1 MLSLED
7 EVNMVMGQYLGAFE
21 GFLGKFPSAYA
32 VSSTLGIALNGRER
46 VDVIGALLGFY
57 GALSALALTHHWVI
71 WFVAAQ
77 VYPGVPFT
85 RYTILGDNIIIRDER
100 VAECYR
106 ELIPPLNVP
115 FSLEKSLVSSVGAL
129 EFGKRFFVRRVT
141 KDFFP
146 VSCHMLRSLVSSI
159 SLIPVMRAIMSNN
172 HPLSF
177 HLWEAGY
184 RVYTRSTAPLYDS
197 GQKVVHKS
205 VADLFFYHVFLM
217 FSLKHAGILLASGD
231 IDPKLEYGPCV
242 VFLLY
247 HDESTNLMEIQFKIN
262 KEAIMDQDPNGSIL
276 LGGTAQGK
284 EKSMLWP
291 SSLWALNLDTSS
303 GPSCM
308 DLGLL
313 NGFAEDRIPYPM
325 SLARL
330 LGTFG
335 LGFLRPI

>member
-21 GFLGKFPSAYA
+21 
-32 VSSTLGIALNGRER
+32 
-46 VDVIGALLGFY
+46 
-57 GALSALALTHHWVI
+57 
-71 WFVAAQ
+71 AAQ

-129 EFGKRFFVRRVT
+129 EFGASSRVAVSRLRR
-141 KDFFP
+141 
-146 VSCHMLRSLVSSI
+146 SQRRI
-159 SLIPVMRAIMSNN
+159 SFC
-172 HPLSF
+172 PL
-177 HLWEAGY
+177 L
-184 RVYTRSTAPLYDS
+184 
-197 GQKVVHKS
+197 Q
-205 VADLFFYHVFLM
+205 
-217 FSLKHAGILLASGD
+217 
-231 IDPKLEYGPCV
+231 
-242 VFLLY
+242 
-247 HDESTNLMEIQFKIN
+247 
-262 KEAIMDQDPNGSIL
+262 
-276 LGGTAQGK
+276 
-284 EKSMLWP
+284 SMLWP

>member
-1 MLSLED
+1 MVGCSQPSCTYHLFWGINISSSSNDKEHPNYRPTTQSNPNEQNVEFHRNSLYWGLILEVEKDLGFHEALRAKMLSLED

-205 VADLFFYHVFLM
+205 VADLFFYHVSHTL
-217 FSLKHAGILLASGD
+217 I
-231 IDPKLEYGPCV
+231 
-242 VFLLY
+242 
-247 HDESTNLMEIQFKIN
+247 
-262 KEAIMDQDPNGSIL
+262 
-276 LGGTAQGK
+276 
-284 EKSMLWP
+284 
-291 SSLWALNLDTSS
+291 
-303 GPSCM
+303 
-308 DLGLL
+308 
-313 NGFAEDRIPYPM
+313 
-325 SLARL
+325 
-330 LGTFG
+330 
-335 LGFLRPI
+335 